1 MSAHGARAPVNS
13 EFAVVSGMLGKSR
26 MYGIQFHPEVRRRGV
41 VSCERAGHAHSPA
54 RGGWQVSHTPLGKDI
69 LRNFVVSICGARA
82 NWSMSS
88 FLEGAWG

>member
-1 MSAHGARAPVNS
+1 M
-13 EFAVVSGMLGKSR
+13 
-26 MYGIQFHPEVRRRGV
+26 V
-41 VSCERAGHAHSPA
+41 VSCERAGHTHSLA